1 MVGAEAEEASV
12 AEVAGSE
19 ALAVAV
25 RAVAEQAEAGR
36 LKQKGHYGRGKT
48 D

>member
-1 MVGAEAEEASV
+1 MAEA
-12 AEVAGSE
+12 AGSE
-19 ALAVAV
+19 ALGVAV

-36 LKQKGHYGRGKT
+36 LKQKGHYGCGKT